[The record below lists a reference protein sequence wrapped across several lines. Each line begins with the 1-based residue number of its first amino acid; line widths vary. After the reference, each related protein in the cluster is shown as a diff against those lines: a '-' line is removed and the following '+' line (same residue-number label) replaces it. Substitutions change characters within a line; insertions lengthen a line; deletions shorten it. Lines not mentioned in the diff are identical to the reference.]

1 MTEGGIIPVL
11 PAFDSSGIDFDYN
24 TTPQFLTSNTKEFPP
39 ITSPPF
45 NLSMEQQGV
54 SAGVSCAFMNLDE
67 TTNPTLSR
75 FADPAEVTIA
85 DQQYS
90 FTAWEVTTNCPGTT
104 NSSGKVP

>member
-85 DQQYS
+85 DEQYS
-90 FTAWEVTTNCPGTT
+90 FTAWEVTTNCPGTA